1 MAVFQ
6 TNSQRDLYLDNIEK
20 PIRKGARRGSLSTIQ
35 PTYQHSQVQDRN
47 EKRSSRHSDVGLPEI
62 QGTSTV
68 IHQQPYHLHVEY
80 YTPPMELSSRR
91 MDIRIS
97 QLVVHSKLEPI
108 PWPPHSCFTSLDFT
122 LLTSRASPN
131 KQALNPIQIE
141 HNTTAKST
149 VQRLRR
155 DVEA

>member
-1 MAVFQ
+1 MTAEREGILSQHLNRFKEMAVFQ

-68 IHQQPYHLHVEY
+68 IHQQPYHRHVEY
-80 YTPPMELSSRR
+80 YTPPMESSSHR
-91 MDIRIS
+91 MNARIS
-97 QLVVHSKLEPI
+97 QLVIHSMLDLI
-108 PWPPHSCFTSLDFT
+108 PWPPYSCFTSLDFISANFSC
-122 LLTSRASPN
+122 LSQRAGS
-131 KQALNPIQIE
+131 QSNP
-141 HNTTAKST
+141 
-149 VQRLRR
+149 
-155 DVEA
+155 D